1 VVGIARGG
9 LEPSQHSSCRLNL
22 NLSIRY
28 RSASRDDAPALAHTL
43 HLGFASYREW
53 APRGWVPP
61 PPQLHLIGIRERLP
75 REDAWCLLAE
85 DESEPA
91 GHVALLSAGE
101 PGLAHLWM
109 LFVREPW
116 WGTGLASEL
125 LGRATA
131 EASARGYA
139 TFRLQTPVGQARAR
153 RFYERE
159 GWTLHGEPVYEP
171 SLALDL
177 VEYRRPLPAR
187 SRAGSARSRS
197 GRRGGVP

>member
-1 VVGIARGG
+1 VDLLTLR
-9 LEPSQHSSCRLNL
+9 
-22 NLSIRY
+22 
-28 RSASRDDAPALAHTL
+28 RSTLADAPVLAETVRQ
-43 HLGFASYREW
+43 GFETYTVF
-53 APRGWVPP
+53 APRGWTPP
-61 PPQLHLIGIRERLP
+61 EEPIERARIAERLP
-75 REDAWCLLAE
+75 LTDTWCLLAH
-85 DESEPA
+85 DDGVPA
-91 GHVALLSAGE
+91 GHVALFAARRAE
-101 PGLAHLWM
+101 QRAPIAGLAHMWM